1 MYRTMMNSET
11 GCKQLSLNAFD
22 SLKKE
27 EVWCEKKKEYES
39 KPTYFSNTRSHTKPC
54 GKRKGR
60 SFSVWEIDDLRGK
73 Q

>member
-27 EVWCEKKKEYES
+27 EVWCEKKKNMKVS
-39 KPTYFSNTRSHTKPC
+39 LHIFPTHEATRSLV
-54 GKRKGR
+54 GKERGEA
-60 SFSVWEIDDLRGK
+60 SVFGSLMI
-73 Q
+73 